1 MDDIVDQGFRSAR
14 LNSRDSTDV
23 IREAVYQRSSAL
35 RRFLAMPPGVLAGSL
50 AATCRAACIGG
61 NALLAIFLA
70 FGLVAIARIVAAPGS
85 SRAAETG
92 VFLWQTCGV

>member
-1 MDDIVDQGFRSAR
+1 MDDIVDQSFRSAR
-14 LNSRDSTDV
+14 LNFRDTTDV
-23 IREAVYQRSSAL
+23 IREVVYQRSSAL

-50 AATCRAACIGG
+50 AGTCRAACIGG

-70 FGLVAIARIVAAPGS
+70 FALVAIARIVAAPDS

>member
-1 MDDIVDQGFRSAR
+1 MEDIGGGAFSSPGW
-14 LNSRDSTDV
+14 LCRDAADV
-23 IREAVYQRSSAL
+23 IREVVYQRSSAL

-50 AATCRAACIGG
+50 AGTCRAACIGG

-70 FGLVAIARIVAAPGS
+70 FALVAIARIVAAPGS

-92 VFLWQTCGV
+92 VFLWQTCGL

>member
-1 MDDIVDQGFRSAR
+1 MDDIVDQGFRSALSNFR
-14 LNSRDSTDV
+14 ETADV

-35 RRFLAMPPGVLAGSL
+35 RRFLAVSPGVLAGSL

-85 SRAAETG
+85 SRAPETG
-92 VFLWQTCGV
+92 VFLWRTCGV